1 MDPLTSPDTT
11 RTFGT
16 PSGSGTPVR
25 PGTATGRDLHARL
38 PHTLSPEEIRAINSP
53 SRAIYDHRSYR
64 WNGWDFDLPPGVF
77 HPSETSRLVHTR
89 LLDGTL
95 PVAGLRYAAMGVGVG
110 VEAVVAGVR
119 GARVV
124 YALDV
129 HPESVRTT
137 ARHYERIVGADGPP
151 LVPLVADVWVGF
163 PDGVQVDVVT
173 FNPPAVELPL
183 SDDPDIVR
191 NVCVGRD
198 IASRFFGQLV
208 SRNLLSPDGVVY
220 LIVSNTAA
228 LRDIVMLALDAG
240 FDAEVVH
247 VQDWPGENAQTY
259 LFALRHENPV
269 VPS

>member
-1 MDPLTSPDTT
+1 M
-11 RTFGT
+11 T
-16 PSGSGTPVR
+16 PSDAAPTPGAPSGPGTPVQ
-25 PGTATGRDLHARL
+25 PGTATGRDLHGRL

-53 SRAIYDHRSYR
+53 SRALHGHRSYR

-137 ARHYERIVGADGPP
+137 ALHYERIVGADGPP
-151 LVPLVADVWVGF
+151 LVPVVADVWEGF

-173 FNPPAVELPL
+173 FNPPAVEVPL
-183 SDDPDIVR
+183 SDDPEIVR

-198 IASRFFGQLV
+198 IAARFFDQLV
-208 SRNLLSPDGVVY
+208 SRNLLALGAVVY
-220 LIVSNTAA
+220 LVVSNTAA
-228 LRDIVMLALDAG
+228 LRDIVAFALDAG

-247 VQDWPGENAQTY
+247 VKDWPGDNAQTY
-259 LFALRHENPV
+259 LFALRHE
-269 VPS
+269 SRG

>member
-1 MDPLTSPDTT
+1 
-11 RTFGT
+11 
-16 PSGSGTPVR
+16 
-25 PGTATGRDLHARL
+25 LHARL

-53 SRAIYDHRSYR
+53 SRTIYDHRSYR

-77 HPSETSRLVHTR
+77 HPSETSR
-89 LLDGTL
+89 
-95 PVAGLRYAAMGVGVG
+95 
-110 VEAVVAGVR
+110 
-119 GARVV
+119 
-124 YALDV
+124 
-129 HPESVRTT
+129 PESVRTT

-151 LVPLVADVWVGF
+151 LVPVVADVWAGF

-173 FNPPAVELPL
+173 FTRQPSNSRCPTT
-183 SDDPDIVR
+183 PDIVR

-198 IASRFFGQLV
+198 IAARFVGQLV
-208 SRNLLSPDGVVY
+208 SRNLLSPGGVVY

-259 LFALRHENPV
+259 LFALRHENRV
-269 VPS
+269 APS